1 MRAAIY
7 ARCSTNDQ
15 SVGPQLDALRAYAV
29 ARRLEVV
36 EEFLDE
42 GFSGA
47 RDRRPALDRLMAAAK
62 RREFETLV
70 VVKLDRLA
78 RSTRHLTALAA
89 ELEALGVDLV
99 VIDQGLDTSTPAGR
113 LLFNV
118 LAAIGEFELDLIRE
132 RTRAGIDAARRRG
145 KRIGRPR
152 TFVPLGRAQAL
163 LEAGLS
169 VSATARELG
178 VARSTLRRELA
189 KTPPAEAPPST

>member
-7 ARCSTNDQ
+7 ARCSTTDQ
-15 SVGPQLDALRAYAV
+15 SVEPQLDALRAYAV
-29 ARRLEVV
+29 ARQLEVV

-152 TFVPLGRAQAL
+152 AFVP
-163 LEAGLS
+163 
-169 VSATARELG
+169 
-178 VARSTLRRELA
+178 
-189 KTPPAEAPPST
+189 